1 MSEDRLAFLTAE
13 LKRHNELYYQK
24 AAPEISDREYDLLL
38 RELIELEAEFPLF
51 ADPNSPTKNVGG
63 APLDAF
69 QQVAHLEK
77 MASLDNAFTESELTD
92 FYTRLQKGLNT
103 PGSAVPVT
111 VEAKIDGV
119 AIAIIYRDGK
129 LERAATRGDGT
140 HGDDIT
146 QNVRTIK
153 TVPEKLPAGAPA
165 LVELR
170 GEIFMT
176 NAGFAKLNESRD
188 EAGLPAFVNPRNATA
203 GSLKQLDSKETAKRP
218 LDIVIHGAALSE
230 APTMSAF
237 YDQLEQLSLPRATLF
252 YPCPTLEDALAAVRE
267 IDTKR
272 HDLPYETDG
281 AVIKLDDR
289 AAQKQLGSTS
299 KAPRWA
305 IAFKYPPEE
314 KPTRLHKISIQVG
327 RTGVLTPVAELDPV
341 FVSGT
346 TVSRATLHNEDEISR
361 KDVREGDTVLIQKAG
376 EIIPAVVR
384 VLKEHRPEGTTPF
397 DLFAHVD
404 GKCPSCDGPISKE
417 EGFVAW
423 RCTNFECPAQAVSKI
438 KQFASRKALDI
449 DAIGSVVAETVVSR
463 DLAKTPLDLF
473 SIPIDVLDTLNLGT
487 DEKPRKLGDKN
498 AHKIRQTLER
508 ARTESPLHRW
518 IYALGIP
525 HIGESSAREI
535 ARLHEDLY
543 AVAESE
549 ILKKITQVATLE
561 TKQREIS
568 PRNRSNPP
576 ANDTEKLERQKTYDA
591 LKSEIAGINTSLAE
605 FHITPDVGPVAA
617 ASILTFFQSEA
628 GQRTLTRLKELGVQA
643 KSDSFAPAGQAPPP
657 GAEDSPIA
665 GKTFVITG
673 TLSQS
678 RDHFKDRILA
688 AGGKVSGSI
697 SKKTDYLL
705 AGEKAGSK
713 LTKAESLGVTV
724 LDEPAFEALF
734 A

>member
-1 MSEDRLAFLTAE
+1 MSEDRIAFLTAE

-24 AAPEISDREYDLLL
+24 AEPEISDREYDLLL
-38 RELIELEAEFPLF
+38 RELIELEEEFPLF
-51 ADPNSPTKNVGG
+51 AAPDSPTKKVGG

-69 QQVAHLEK
+69 EQVAHLAK
-77 MASLDNAFTESELTD
+77 MASLDNAFTEGELKD
-92 FYTRLQKGLNT
+92 FYTRLQKGLKT
-103 PGSAVPVT
+103 PGADIPMT

-119 AIAIIYRDGK
+119 AVAIIYRDGA

-153 TVPEKLPAGAPA
+153 SVPKKLPSGAPE

-230 APTMSAF
+230 AATMSAF
-237 YDQLEQLSLPRATLF
+237 YDQLETLGLPRATLF
-252 YPCPTLEDALAAVRE
+252 YRCKNLDEVLDAVRE

-289 AAQKQLGSTS
+289 AAQEQLGSTS

-314 KPTRLHKISIQVG
+314 KPTKLHTISIQVG

-346 TVSRATLHNEDEISR
+346 TVSRATLHNEDEIAR

-384 VLKEHRPEGTTPF
+384 VLKEHRPEGSVPF
-397 DLFAHVD
+397 DLFAHVS

-417 EGFVAW
+417 DGFVAW

-463 DLAKTPLDLF
+463 ALAKTPLDLF

-498 AHKIRQTLER
+498 AKKIRETLER
-508 ARTESPLHRW
+508 ARTESPLNRW

-535 ARLHEDLY
+535 ARLHQDLY
-543 AVAESE
+543 AVADSE
-549 ILKKITQVATLE
+549 ILPKIAKVADLE
-561 TKQREIS
+561 AEQRQIS

-576 ANDTEKLERQKTYDA
+576 ANDAEKARAPKTLRRPQIRNRRA
-591 LKSEIAGINTSLAE
+591 PSLARR
-605 FHITPDVGPVAA
+605 FPHHPRRRPR
-617 ASILTFFQSEA
+617 S
-628 GQRTLTRLKELGVQA
+628 RA
-643 KSDSFAPAGQAPPP
+643 KHPHLFPKRSRSAHPRPPP
-657 GAEDSPIA
+657 RTRSP
-665 GKTFVITG
+665 GQV
-673 TLSQS
+673 
-678 RDHFKDRILA
+678 R
-688 AGGKVSGSI
+688 
-697 SKKTDYLL
+697 
-705 AGEKAGSK
+705 
-713 LTKAESLGVTV
+713 
-724 LDEPAFEALF
+724 
-734 A
+734 